1 MLEQMKGLVLQI
13 KDLAS
18 PHTGQQQ
25 YIQEVSQCGSIV
37 YSIIETRGLN
47 QAIESWLN
55 TIASKDILIKGFTAS
70 LPVSQ
75 LQAKIDFFSVSSF
88 FLLNFILFYLEGGI
102 SRTEGR

>member
-1 MLEQMKGLVLQI
+1 M
-13 KDLAS
+13 
-18 PHTGQQQ
+18 
-25 YIQEVSQCGSIV
+25 
-37 YSIIETRGLN
+37 N

-75 LQAKIDFFSVSSF
+75 LQAKIDFFPVSSF

-102 SRTEGR
+102 SRTEGKYEETEINGIEMQVVKDTHKKQ